1 MQLNFQEDKLI
12 CAFSGRLD
20 TERCLKIEKE
30 LDEGAGKS
38 TGPVLFDLAE
48 VDYVASSFLRICL
61 QYAKK
66 LGKENF
72 SLINVSP
79 ALKKVF
85 KIAGFDELI
94 RMQ

>member
-1 MQLNFQEDKLI
+1 MQLKFQEDKLI

-20 TERCLKIEKE
+20 TERCLTLEKE
-30 LDEGAGKS
+30 LDEDAGKS
-38 TGPVLFDLAE
+38 TGPVVFDLAE
-48 VDYVASSFLRICL
+48 VDYIASSFLRICIK
-61 QYAKK
+61 YAKK

-72 SLINVSP
+72 SLINTSP

-94 RMQ
+94 RIL